1 MASMMKEPISHRA
14 MRQGGWILPLAII
27 LLAAGT
33 LMVVTLLPYLSTML
47 HKSGSEREQTMKR
60 YACEAAINRVIADL
74 IRGADAVST
83 TYTTTSPHKAGQ
95 SYDTFTITTNYT
107 VPTVTV
113 NDYTPTLEI
122 SLPTAEQE
130 KPSDQQNYVDPG
142 VTHPN
147 LAVVEAHHG
156 YLMRLYNVKA
166 GTLQINWAYSPKGET
181 KIGIWAGMP
190 VDKKTGEPYPAG
202 EIDHW
207 PADHALAISKAGAK
221 ESYNLTEPLS
231 VDPETDDSG
240 GVYTIVFYNSN
251 GRAKTTAPFQPSGS
265 TDDTWIYVKAY
276 KDYIITATIDGIS
289 VSAYVRQVPG
299 FSEPPTV
306 EYVGSNATKDYV
318 ANWATD
324 NVSFITN
331 EVYVYTWLSP

>member
-1 MASMMKEPISHRA
+1 
-14 MRQGGWILPLAII
+14 MRQSGWILPLAII

-60 YACEAAINRVIADL
+60 YACEAAINRVMADL

-83 TYTTTSPHKAGQ
+83 TYITTSPHKVKPRRPWKH
-95 SYDTFTITTNYT
+95 YETFTITTNYT
-107 VPTVTV
+107 APSITI

-122 SLPTAEQE
+122 SLPTAGQE

-142 VTHPN
+142 VTHPD

-166 GTLQINWAYSPKGET
+166 GTLQINWAYSPKGQT
-181 KIGIWAGMP
+181 IIGVWAGMP
-190 VDKKTGEPYPAG
+190 VDRRTGEPYPAG
-202 EIDHW
+202 EIDRW
-207 PADHALAISKAGAK
+207 PAGHPLAISMAGFRD
-221 ESYNLTEPLS
+221 SHNLTRPLS
-231 VDPETDDSG
+231 VDPDTDDSG

-251 GRAKTTAPFQPSGS
+251 GRAKTTAPFRPSGS

-299 FSEPPTV
+299 FSEPPAV

-324 NVSFITN
+324 NVSFITS